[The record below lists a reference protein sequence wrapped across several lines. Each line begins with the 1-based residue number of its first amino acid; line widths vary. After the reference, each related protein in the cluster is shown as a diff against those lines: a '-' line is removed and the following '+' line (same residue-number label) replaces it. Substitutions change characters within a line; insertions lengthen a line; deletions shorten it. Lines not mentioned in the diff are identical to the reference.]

1 MRESIVKVIRW
12 ILTTLVL
19 FLPTIT
25 SAAIWQ
31 DTDIPELAAKGVD
44 LSSVYYRKL
53 QADSSALRQR
63 LLQAPLQ
70 ESSSSAVQLELPLPY
85 GSMQRFM
92 VEESPV
98 MAESLARRYPEIRT
112 YRVRGVDNP
121 ASSGRLDLTPAGF
134 HAMLTTPAGSVF
146 IDPDGDGG
154 YRSYYKRD
162 YAAVKA
168 GQASPLVCMHRD
180 GQAHSKQLSAFV
192 SQIRTSGTVSGAHRR
207 IYRLAVAA
215 TGEYSAYFG
224 GSVSAALAQIVTTI
238 NRVNQVYGR
247 DLAVQFQLVGNND
260 RIIFT
265 DSDTDPYTQTAAGI
279 SLMLIENQEQLDFIL
294 GADNYDIGILFG
306 TVGGGL
312 ASVGSLCTV
321 YKAQAYTGTP
331 TPDNDGF
338 YIDFVAHEL
347 GHQLNASHSFN
358 GTTASCGGVNRVASA
373 AMEPGSGS
381 TIMSY
386 AGICAEEDLQAN
398 SDATFHAISIQQMN
412 EFITQGE
419 GNQCGQLTITGNN
432 APSADAGQEGED
444 EVRIIPAA
452 TPFRLSGTA
461 ADVDG
466 DALSYQWDEMDAGG
480 VSGATD
486 ASTIGTDLPD
496 ASNPLFRS
504 FLPKRTP
511 VRYFPRLSQL
521 LTQQDEIGETLPQS
535 SRTLN
540 FRLTVRDGASG
551 VANDDI
557 AIQVDDNQGPFRI
570 TGGGLNRS
578 STFMGGTSHTLE
590 WATAGTETSCSSV
603 QVSLLS
609 LSPGSSPETFCDM
622 HDSGYE
628 QLFLGEFPN
637 DGFAT
642 IELPNVS
649 IGYARVMLSCSDNL
663 FFAVSDDTLSI
674 AGSEATLGNDCQPL
688 DGEDLEHGVVFSDA
702 GGADKFDSP
711 GGGGQL
717 DWFLFAI
724 LLVVILRPPL
734 YIPGQQQS

>member
-1 MRESIVKVIRW
+1 MRW
-12 ILTTLVL
+12 ILATL
-19 FLPTIT
+19 FLFFPPLS

-31 DTDIPELAAKGVD
+31 DAETPELAAKGID
-44 LSSVYYRKL
+44 LSSIYYRKL
-53 QADSSALRQR
+53 IADSSALRQR

-70 ESSSSAVQLELPLPY
+70 ESSSSAIQLELPLPY
-85 GSMQRFM
+85 GSMQRFL

-162 YAAVKA
+162 YAAA
-168 GQASPLVCMHRD
+168 QSGQSSPLVCMHRD
-180 GQAHSKQLSAFV
+180 GQAHVLQRAAFV
-192 SQIRTSGTVSGAHRR
+192 SPTLASRTVSGSQRR

-224 GSVSAALAQIVTTI
+224 GTVSSALAQIVTTI

-265 DSDTDPYTQTAAGI
+265 DPDADPYTQTAAGI
-279 SLMLIENQEQLDFIL
+279 SLMLIENQETLDFIL
-294 GADNYDIGILFG
+294 GVDNYDIGILFG

-312 ASVGSLCTV
+312 ASVGSSCTV

-358 GTTASCGGVNRVASA
+358 GTTASCGGVNRVATT

-386 AGICAEEDLQAN
+386 AGICEAEDLQAN

-432 APSADAGQEGED
+432 APSVDAGQEGED
-444 EVRIIPAA
+444 VVSIIPAA

-466 DALSYQWDEMDAGG
+466 DVLSYQWDEMDAGG
-480 VSGATD
+480 VDGATD

-521 LTQQDEIGETLPQS
+521 LTQQSDIGETLPQS
-535 SRTLN
+535 SRTIN
-540 FRLTVRDGASG
+540 FRLTVRDGESG

-557 AIQVDDNQGPFRI
+557 AIQVDGNQGPFRI
-570 TGGGLNRS
+570 TGGELNRS
-578 STFMGGTSHTLE
+578 STFMGGFTHTLE
-590 WATAGTETSCSSV
+590 WATAGTEAGCANV
-603 QVSLLS
+603 HVSLLS
-609 LSPGSSPETFCDM
+609 LSPSATPETFCDM

-628 QLFLGEFPN
+628 QLSLGEFPN
-637 DGFAT
+637 TGSAN
-642 IELPNVS
+642 IELPNINV
-649 IGYARVMLSCSDNL
+649 GYARVMLSCSDNV
-663 FFAVSDDTLSI
+663 FFAVSDHTLSI
-674 AGSEATLGNDCQPL
+674 AGSGVDLGHECQPL
-688 DGEDLEHGVVFSDA
+688 DGEDLEHGVVFNDA
-702 GGADKFDSP
+702 DGASKFDSP
-711 GGGGQL
+711 GGGGRL
-717 DWFLFAI
+717 DWFFLALLLGLILQFA
-724 LLVVILRPPL
+724 LQ
-734 YIPGQQQS
+734 GQRQDQN